1 MAIPALLLISA
12 LALLVRCSSDAPSG
26 NQEHDGGGATD
37 GDSGSACRGLAGCEG
52 CTCGAS
58 NCPVNSPMEATTCTP
73 DSQLGLGQDLCGCDG
88 KTCTQGITCVHVYE
102 PSPWG
107 GGGSGTWFNGC
118 FGLCDTDADCGGLVC
133 RRNRFG
139 LAVCANPD
147 CASDA
152 DCTADQCG
160 HCVPLALLFHVGQ
173 VLLDFTSSSCVYEG
187 PCRSDSCAGCMTSWE
202 HDKTLKAFHA
212 CMP

>member
-1 MAIPALLLISA
+1 VKPALGFALLS
-12 LALLVRCSSDAPSG
+12 LALGACAPTLPPAYLKSRDAAESDATSSPRA
-26 NQEHDGGGATD
+26 DTPPA
-37 GDSGSACRGLAGCEG
+37 
-52 CTCGAS
+52 AS
-58 NCPVNSPMEATTCTP
+58 IV
-73 DSQLGLGQDLCGCDG
+73 
-88 KTCTQGITCVHVYE
+88 
-102 PSPWG
+102 
-107 GGGSGTWFNGC
+107 
-118 FGLCDTDADCGGLVC
+118 
-133 RRNRFG
+133 
-139 LAVCANPD
+139 
-147 CASDA
+147 A